1 MILRKITL
9 CCFLAFITVGCT
21 NMTSVRHISGYNK
34 TMLAHKEILILPL
47 QIEVYTLDVSN
58 RKERKYDYEDHLE
71 ELLKQETLLAI
82 QKSGLRA
89 KLLYKKD
96 IRSQKLDDIVA
107 HVVRSYNN
115 ACEEL
120 YPSLFLEEGQAFS
133 ITQNIGKPAIVLGEK
148 TGSDLFVLINY
159 SQMIKTNGARTRDF
173 LMSAFGC
180 PASEADTIFMSVAI
194 IEAKSGRILWANA
207 TPNAQPGSVQIS
219 V

>member
-1 MILRKITL
+1 
-9 CCFLAFITVGCT
+9 
-21 NMTSVRHISGYNK
+21 MTSVRHISGYNK

-148 TGSDLFVLINY
+148 TGSDLFVLINVPL
-159 SQMIKTNGARTRDF
+159 R
-173 LMSAFGC
+173 
-180 PASEADTIFMSVAI
+180 
-194 IEAKSGRILWANA
+194 
-207 TPNAQPGSVQIS
+207 GSKIPRL
-219 V
+219 